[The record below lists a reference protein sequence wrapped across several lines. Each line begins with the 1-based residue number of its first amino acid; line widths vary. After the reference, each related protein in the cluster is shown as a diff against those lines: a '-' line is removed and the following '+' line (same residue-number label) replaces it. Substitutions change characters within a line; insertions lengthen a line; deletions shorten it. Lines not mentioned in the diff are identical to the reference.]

1 MIGKLTGILDQ
12 VNGAQALVDVHGV
25 GYVVG
30 CSART
35 LRQCPA
41 FGSPVSLLIETQV
54 REDAISL
61 YGFIDAV
68 ERDWF
73 RLLITVQGV
82 GSKVA
87 LAILSSLS
95 SEQLAQ
101 AITMQDKALLTQADG
116 VGPKL
121 AVRLM
126 TELKD
131 KIGNFAVPHKPL
143 AAGASAPVVGDRVAA
158 DALSA
163 LLNLGYR
170 RAEAFDALLQLRKEL
185 PEAGLDA
192 LIPAALRRL
201 SQHEQAA

>member
-1 MIGKLTGILDQ
+1 MIGKLTGKLDSLSGNTALLD
-12 VNGAQALVDVHGV
+12 VNGV

-35 LRQCPA
+35 LRQLPPLGEA
-41 FGSPVSLLIETQV
+41 LSLLIETQV

-61 YGFIDAV
+61 YGFLDVV

-82 GSKVA
+82 GA
-87 LAILSSLS
+87 RLAQTMLGSLAP
-95 SEQLAQ
+95 EQLAQ
-101 AITMQDKALLTQADG
+101 AIMLQDKALLTRADG

-121 AVRLM
+121 AARLL

-131 KIGNFAVPHKPL
+131 KIGGL
-143 AAGASAPVVGDRVAA
+143 DAPATTHSTAPRPTTAPDDHTA

-163 LLNLGYR
+163 LINLGYR
-170 RAEAFDALLQLRKEL
+170 RAEAFDALLRARKEN
-185 PEAGLDA
+185 PEATLDR
-192 LIPAALRRL
+192 LIPAALRL
-201 SQHEQAA
+201 LGSKAA